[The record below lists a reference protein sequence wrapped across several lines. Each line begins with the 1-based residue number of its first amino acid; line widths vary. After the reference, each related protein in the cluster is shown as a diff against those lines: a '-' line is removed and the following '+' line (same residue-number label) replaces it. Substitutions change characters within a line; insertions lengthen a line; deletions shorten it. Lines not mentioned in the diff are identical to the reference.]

1 MLGKEGDRP
10 GRSKAKKGKKKK
22 DEPSVDSPRP
32 LGMPPDY
39 PSTEVSCFCLVNT
52 SGKQSFRRLVCIKG
66 SPYSTLKREIP
77 V

>member
-39 PSTEVSCFCLVNT
+39 PSTEVSCFLSV
-52 SGKQSFRRLVCIKG
+52 L
-66 SPYSTLKREIP
+66 LIP
-77 V
+77 PANKALGDGCV